1 MNFFI
6 RPWPVAVAKPLHN
19 YTIKNHVNFN
29 LVLLPISFKRGKK
42 IVALICSP
50 CGFRGGGVK
59 VLEKH
64 VFCEGGGAFWHK
76 QYKIVLATIV
86 GHQVPVQ
93 ISRKTCQ
100 IGFPRFPI

>member
-1 MNFFI
+1 M
-6 RPWPVAVAKPLHN
+6 
-19 YTIKNHVNFN
+19 
-29 LVLLPISFKRGKK
+29 VLEGR
-42 IVALICSP
+42 
-50 CGFRGGGVK
+50 GGVK

-64 VFCEGGGAFWHK
+64 VFCEGGGGAFWHK

-86 GHQVPVQ
+86 RNQVPVQ